1 MKTKRIHPD
10 AEKRALSIRL
20 RKIQGQ
26 IEGVKK
32 MVESSAEC
40 SDVLMQVV
48 SARRALK
55 SLGEKII
62 ESHLHVCIENPSNPP
77 ECRRHLRSLL
87 TVLERYVD

>member
-26 IEGVKK
+26 IEGVRK
-32 MVESSAEC
+32 MVESSADC
-40 SDVLMQVV
+40 SDVLMQAV

-55 SLGEKII
+55 SFSEKLI
-62 ESHLHVCIENPSNPP
+62 ESHLYAFVESFPSQS
-77 ECRRHLRSLL
+77 EHRHNLRSLL